1 MGDFDLNVD
10 SLIQRLLESK
20 YNEIENNIH
29 FELKSF
35 IFPVFPPHSTTPP
48 PVLIYNLILPVCVSE

>member
-20 YNEIENNIH
+20 YDVENNII
-29 FELKSF
+29 FQQKPF
-35 IFPVFPPHSTTPP
+35 IFPVFPPHT
-48 PVLIYNLILPVCVSE
+48 LPLSPLF